1 MFVLR
6 IGVIKKEVHI
16 DNKFM
21 SATIVLKGLAKFKKI
36 VSCLHYGR
44 SENRPTVRLIT
55 WLILAMG
62 RGVVAVNFVIGL
74 RIPKKLR

>member
-21 SATIVLKGLAKFKKI
+21 SATIVLKGLAKFI
-36 VSCLHYGR
+36 
-44 SENRPTVRLIT
+44 
-55 WLILAMG
+55 
-62 RGVVAVNFVIGL
+62 
-74 RIPKKLR
+74 KKLYLVYTMGGLKTGLPFG